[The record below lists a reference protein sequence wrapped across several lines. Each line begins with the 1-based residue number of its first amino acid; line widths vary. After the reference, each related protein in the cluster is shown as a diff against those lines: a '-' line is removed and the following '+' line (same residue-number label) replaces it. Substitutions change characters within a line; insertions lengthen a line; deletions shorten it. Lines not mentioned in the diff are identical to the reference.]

1 MKIDDI
7 ESKKLLPNW
16 SHDADW
22 IQDAFDQIVLMCAG
36 RLPAIDAP
44 LTMQAIQCLTDEEL
58 REWYARFGVVEYYPD
73 LNRETREKMLFWLAR
88 LYRYLGTPHAIRV
101 LCDYVYNDL
110 PLDVTVI
117 DNLAFDGETLVDPT
131 LLDLFDVDIDAGSA
145 GISPTQAYRLV
156 NNILRI
162 ARNSQTL
169 RKIIYDYA
177 SDIDVNCGACS
188 YGGDVCIDYSDNDEI
203 ARDVTPPATLP
214 TVNTNAGFVTVY
226 PNHNNFATGS
236 VRAGRVW
243 DDLSSQWVV
252 SSYDPTKTYAAINW
266 SAENSRSGFY
276 GIRLSEYNGQIGL
289 ENVLANTIYRYIE
302 SQYATCDSTDATVAC
317 VYGNGFIYNAFKFT
331 SGANDYYFVL
341 DGVQNEWTISLNAIG
356 YELFDPNEFEILIGF
371 KWNDDNTEL
380 VAVNDL
386 SNDYYWS
393 RIVSQRDRDILSAL
407 ELASS
412 IASYTKYGFVAYVS
426 GYTYTFIAIYSDMG
440 ETVATGHNPANCI
453 IRYYSGGPA
462 IMGLYYSAYSNE
474 YVMTWKCRITRNS

>member
-131 LLDLFDVDIDAGSA
+131 LLDLFDVEIDAGSA

-169 RKIIYDYA
+169 RKIIYDMR
-177 SDIDVNCGACS
+177 ILRLLFL
-188 YGGDVCIDYSDNDEI
+188 CI
-203 ARDVTPPATLP
+203 RKLP
-214 TVNTNAGFVTVY
+214 N
-226 PNHNNFATGS
+226 
-236 VRAGRVW
+236 
-243 DDLSSQWVV
+243 
-252 SSYDPTKTYAAINW
+252 
-266 SAENSRSGFY
+266 
-276 GIRLSEYNGQIGL
+276 
-289 ENVLANTIYRYIE
+289 
-302 SQYATCDSTDATVAC
+302 
-317 VYGNGFIYNAFKFT
+317 
-331 SGANDYYFVL
+331 
-341 DGVQNEWTISLNAIG
+341 
-356 YELFDPNEFEILIGF
+356 
-371 KWNDDNTEL
+371 
-380 VAVNDL
+380 
-386 SNDYYWS
+386 
-393 RIVSQRDRDILSAL
+393 
-407 ELASS
+407 
-412 IASYTKYGFVAYVS
+412 
-426 GYTYTFIAIYSDMG
+426 
-440 ETVATGHNPANCI
+440 
-453 IRYYSGGPA
+453 
-462 IMGLYYSAYSNE
+462 
-474 YVMTWKCRITRNS
+474 KCRDLWIFI